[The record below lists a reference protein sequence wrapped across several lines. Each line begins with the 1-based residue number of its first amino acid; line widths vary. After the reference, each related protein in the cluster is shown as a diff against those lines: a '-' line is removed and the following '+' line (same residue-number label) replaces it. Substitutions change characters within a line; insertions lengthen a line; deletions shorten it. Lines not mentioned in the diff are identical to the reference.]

1 MKWTNESA
9 INQMR
14 KLETEELGNRIAVKA
29 GTLTLRSCGAMDYLN
44 NHTQYRVTLKKEA
57 K

>member
-1 MKWTNESA
+1 MKWTNETA

-14 KLETEELGNRIAVKA
+14 KLESEELGNRIAVKA
-29 GTLTLRSCGAMDYLN
+29 GTLTLRSCSAMDYLN
-44 NHTQYRVTLKKEA
+44 NHTAYRVTLKKEA